1 MSTLSP
7 DSFPNPPQLKAAVW
21 SVAFSFDTTDQN
33 GMDTKG
39 SWTMAL
45 NTRNM
50 APPRNDNVDVSFNSF
65 DYDECMLWD
74 VVRPGVAVADVPA
87 DAIIMAQAVRK
98 GYADSYIAEW

>member
-1 MSTLSP
+1 MYLRLCHEIKTTPMRSP
-7 DSFPNPPQLKAAVW
+7 PD
-21 SVAFSFDTTDQN
+21 
-33 GMDTKG
+33 
-39 SWTMAL
+39 
-45 NTRNM
+45 NM